1 MTAGPLL
8 AIQDLHAYYGEAHI
22 LQGVSLAVQPGEVVT
37 LIGRNGAG
45 KTTTLRSILGIVAP
59 RGGHITFDGVEL
71 AGLPTHTIAQRGIAY
86 VPEERRILPNLSVE
100 ENLRLGRLGA
110 GGSRSDGDAVMEEVL
125 GHFPRLRERLAQKGK
140 SLSGGEQQMLAIARG
155 LVASPKLMLVDEPTE
170 GLSPDH
176 RGEPHRRSCARS
188 TVAAPPSCWS
198 SRSSRS
204 RSRSPTG
211 STSWIRAAS
220 SSRGR
225 PRHCAPTP
233 PSSSASSASSRAAG
247 FTQSTIASVA
257 PRPVP
262 SLSAGSFYTGLA
274 IRTHSM
280 IRRPSCGRENR
291 HRTGRLAG
299 SAPGTGDAS
308 STPGGTPPM
317 RWLRMRAPRAGRRVV
332 IAGAILA
339 LAIGVTGYYASPA
352 VVRHLLISQIE
363 SRTHRS
369 VSIDA
374 VSLNPFTGRL
384 VVRGFRLQEPDGKT
398 PFTDFDRLDVRV
410 RPLSLLR
417 GHLWIRE
424 VTLEG
429 STVRIIRFAEGFNI
443 SDLISSSGGS
453 GRTLDVT
460 VDRLVVT
467 KGTVALEDRA
477 LAEPRTWYSE
487 NIEIEARNLST
498 LRGDGRA
505 VARSVT
511 VGAPVLLEMQHVRLY
526 PIHLEAAVTTSEL
539 DLSLARL
546 YFPRDAAV
554 VLERGRASSTLK
566 VALDAR
572 AGVRADISGSLED
585 VVLVRRGE
593 RDPSVL
599 LPKLTVELADFQYQ
613 DDQVQVGRFEL
624 AGSASVKDP
633 SARGGGRF
641 QVSTLRASVADVTW
655 PVLRPGRV
663 DVRSS
668 VPGGGLLNLTG
679 RLSPPPDASQLRL
692 QLERVD
698 LGPWARLVPSSLR
711 IEGLAEANLHVD
723 EPLAPAV
730 PTRVQ
735 GSIAVNQLGV
745 KDASQEV
752 LRARRIEATGLEVQW
767 PSRLAVRQLVISGPR
782 ATIERDSAGSI
793 AVPGRPNAAAPVPTG
808 SASAGPASPLALA
821 VGEIVVKDGG
831 LSWRDHAVKPDVA
844 LEFARLEARITGA
857 AWPLRGPLGVRAGV
871 RPPGGGRVEVNG
883 RVGVDPIT
891 AEGQV
896 TAIDAEVAPYRAYVP
911 LPARISGRVDFDLA
925 VALPPVTEGRA
936 IARGR
941 AGASSIDVRD
951 GERTVMRVERARAT
965 GVEVD
970 WPRRVAI
977 RDVTLQRPWILLERD
992 QGGALPLRTLLTPR
1006 GANKSAQ
1013 NGSAPSGGATVP
1025 VTVDHLLFED
1035 GGARTVDQRVAPPF
1049 ALDTQRVTGRLDGL
1063 STDPAARPARLEMAG
1078 RVGADSS
1085 LTLRGTLG
1093 SLGGPLRLDMS
1104 ADLHGFA
1111 VPRTNPY
1118 LVQQVAWEARS
1129 GSLTTSVRCRIDGDA
1144 LDAKTEILLSR
1155 LEVARAGGPDEAQAR
1170 IGLPLGT
1177 IVALMKDRRGDI
1189 RVSLPV
1195 GGRLSDPRFDVSEA
1209 LWSTV
1214 RNVAVKAITAPVS
1227 WIGRVQ
1233 VGANSRI
1240 ERVDVDPIPFAPGS
1254 ASLAPEAQEQVARL
1268 AAFLDQVPEV
1278 RLALLPVVS
1287 SRDRAALEEKAREP
1301 AAGLLRERKTSP
1313 ESLTERAEAP
1323 RAGLADTG
1331 VGDKGPSKTEL
1342 ADLAARRLE
1351 AVREGIKKAGGD
1363 GGRLKIAAPSTAES
1377 AEGQVKVDLVEPEN
1391 PGPPG
1396 RPGFLRRLL
1405 GQAGPDGRPAR
1416 N

>member
-1 MTAGPLL
+1 MHRLRMNALG
-8 AIQDLHAYYGEAHI
+8 
-22 LQGVSLAVQPGEVVT
+22 S
-37 LIGRNGAG
+37 GRW
-45 KTTTLRSILGIVAP
+45 IIVAC
-59 RGGHITFDGVEL
+59 V
-71 AGLPTHTIAQRGIAY
+71 
-86 VPEERRILPNLSVE
+86 
-100 ENLRLGRLGA
+100 
-110 GGSRSDGDAVMEEVL
+110 
-125 GHFPRLRERLAQKGK
+125 
-140 SLSGGEQQMLAIARG
+140 
-155 LVASPKLMLVDEPTE
+155 
-170 GLSPDH
+170 
-176 RGEPHRRSCARS
+176 
-188 TVAAPPSCWS
+188 
-198 SRSSRS
+198 
-204 RSRSPTG
+204 
-211 STSWIRAAS
+211 
-220 SSRGR
+220 
-225 PRHCAPTP
+225 
-233 PSSSASSASSRAAG
+233 
-247 FTQSTIASVA
+247 
-257 PRPVP
+257 
-262 SLSAGSFYTGLA
+262 
-274 IRTHSM
+274 
-280 IRRPSCGRENR
+280 
-291 HRTGRLAG
+291 
-299 SAPGTGDAS
+299 
-308 STPGGTPPM
+308 
-317 RWLRMRAPRAGRRVV
+317 
-332 IAGAILA
+332 ILA
-339 LAIGVTGYYASPA
+339 LASGVTAFYAPT
-352 VVRHLLISQIE
+352 VVRNLLIAQIE

-398 PFTDFDRLDVRV
+398 PFTDFDLLVARI

-424 VTLEG
+424 VTLQG
-429 STVRIIRFAEGFNI
+429 SMVRIIRFAEGFNI
-443 SDLISSSGGS
+443 SDLIPHSGGT
-453 GRTLDVT
+453 GRPFDVT

-487 NIEIEARNLST
+487 NIEIEANNLST
-498 LRGDGRA
+498 RRGDGRA
-505 VARSVT
+505 VARSTT
-511 VGAPVLLEMQHVRLY
+511 VGAPVLLEMRHVRLY
-526 PIHLEAAVTTSEL
+526 PIHLEAAVTTTGL
-539 DLSLARL
+539 DLSPARL
-546 YFPRDAAV
+546 YFPRDAALA
-554 VLERGRASSTLK
+554 LERGRASSTLK
-566 VALDAR
+566 VTLDAR

-593 RDPSVL
+593 RDPAVV

-641 QVSTLRASVADVTW
+641 QVSTLRASIADVTW
-655 PVLRPGRV
+655 PVVRPGRV

-711 IEGLAEANLHVD
+711 IEGLAEANLQID

-745 KDASQEV
+745 KDASNEV
-752 LRARRIEATGLEVQW
+752 LRARRVEATGLEVQW
-767 PSRLAVRQLVISGPR
+767 PSRLAARQLVISGPR
-782 ATIERDSAGSI
+782 ASIERDSAGGI
-793 AVPGRPNAAAPVPTG
+793 VVPGRPSDVVPVPDG
-808 SASAGPASPLALA
+808 SPSAPPAPPLALA

-831 LSWRDHAVKPDVA
+831 LRWRDHAVKPDVA
-844 LEFARLEARITGA
+844 LEFARLEARVTGA
-857 AWPLRGPLGVRAGV
+857 AWPLRGPLGVRAGL

-883 RVGVDPIT
+883 RVGVDPFT
-891 AEGQV
+891 AEGQI
-896 TAIDAEVAPYRAYVP
+896 TATDAELAPYQAYVP

-925 VALPPVTEGRA
+925 MALPPVAEGRA

-941 AGASSIDVRD
+941 AGASSLDVRD

-992 QGGALPLRTLLTPR
+992 QRGTLALRALLTPR
-1006 GANKSAQ
+1006 TA
-1013 NGSAPSGGATVP
+1013 NGSGPSGGATVP
-1025 VTVDHLLFED
+1025 VTVDHLVVEE
-1035 GGARTVDQRVAPPF
+1035 GGARTVDQGVAPPF
-1049 ALDTQRVTGRLDGL
+1049 ALDTQRLTGRIDGL

-1085 LTLRGTLG
+1085 LALQGTMG

-1104 ADLHGFA
+1104 AELRGFA

-1195 GGRLSDPRFDVSEA
+1195 GGRLSDPRFDMSEA
-1209 LWSTV
+1209 IWSTL
-1214 RNVAVKAITAPVS
+1214 RNIAVKAITAPVS

-1254 ASLAPEAQEQVARL
+1254 AALAPEAQEQVTRL
-1268 AAFLDQVPEV
+1268 AAFLEQVPAV
-1278 RLALLPVVS
+1278 RLALMPVVS
-1287 SRDRAALEEKAREP
+1287 SRDRAALEEKARES
-1301 AAGLLRERKTSP
+1301 AGGPLREKKTP
-1313 ESLTERAEAP
+1313 AESVTAPTEAT
-1323 RAGLADTG
+1323 RAGAVDTG
-1331 VGDKGPSKTEL
+1331 SPL

-1351 AVREGIKKAGGD
+1351 AVREGIKKAGVD
-1363 GGRLKIAAPSTAES
+1363 GGRLKVAALSTAES
-1377 AEGQVKVDLVEPEN
+1377 AEGQVKVDLVEPED

-1405 GQAGPDGRPAR
+1405 GQTGSDGRPAR